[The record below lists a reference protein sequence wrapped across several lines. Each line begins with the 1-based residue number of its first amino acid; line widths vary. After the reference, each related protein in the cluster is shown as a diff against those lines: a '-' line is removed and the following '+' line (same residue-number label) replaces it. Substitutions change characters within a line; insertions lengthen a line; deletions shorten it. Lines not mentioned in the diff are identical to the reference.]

1 MRYAVAE
8 GHRLDDPA
16 GDAILQVLPK
26 IRVAPVHY
34 RAIHYSLVREVVRKV
49 RDSNAK
55 PFTKMLAEFI
65 LLTVA
70 RSGEGRCATWAEMDL
85 EGATW
90 TIPAERMK
98 ARKEH
103 RVPLSPRCV
112 DILRE
117 AKAMPRDERS
127 ADSPLVFP
135 SRGKVLSAPTIGKL
149 LENIA
154 VDTTVHGLRST
165 FRDWGAEQT
174 DAPREVLEA
183 CLAHGVKDKAEAAY
197 ARSDLLDKRREVME
211 KWAAFVANG
220 NPA

>member
-1 MRYAVAE
+1 M
-8 GHRLDDPA
+8 
-16 GDAILQVLPK
+16 
-26 IRVAPVHY
+26 
-34 RAIHYSLVREVVRKV
+34 
-49 RDSNAK
+49 
-55 PFTKMLAEFI
+55 
-65 LLTVA
+65 
-70 RSGEGRCATWAEMDL
+70 

-98 ARKEH
+98 ARREH

-112 DILRE
+112 SILRE
-117 AKAMPRDERS
+117 AQARRV

-135 SRGKVLSAPTIGKL
+135 SRGKCCPPTIGKL
-149 LENIA
+149 LEKIG

-174 DAPREVLEA
+174 DTPREVLEA
-183 CLAHGVKDKAEAAY
+183 CLAHSIKDKAEAAY
-197 ARSDLLDKRREVME
+197 ARSDLLEKRREVME

>member
-1 MRYAVAE
+1 MRK
-8 GHRLDDPA
+8 L
-16 GDAILQVLPK
+16 
-26 IRVAPVHY
+26 
-34 RAIHYSLVREVVRKV
+34 
-49 RDSNAK
+49 RDSNAN
-55 PFTKMLAEFI
+55 PTTKLLVEFI
-65 LLTVA
+65 LLTAA
-70 RSGEGRCATWAEMDL
+70 RSAEGR
-85 EGATW
+85 GATW
-90 TIPAERMK
+90 NEVDLEAATSTIPAERMK
-98 ARKEH
+98 ARREH
-103 RVPLSPRCV
+103 RAPLSPRCV

-117 AKAMPRDERS
+117 AQARRVT
-127 ADSPLVFP
+127 DSPLVFP

-183 CLAHGVKDKAEAAY
+183 CLAHGIKNKAEAAY
-197 ARSDLLDKRREVME
+197 ARSGLFDKRREVME

>member
-1 MRYAVAE
+1 M
-8 GHRLDDPA
+8 
-16 GDAILQVLPK
+16 
-26 IRVAPVHY
+26 
-34 RAIHYSLVREVVRKV
+34 RKV

-55 PFTKMLAEFI
+55 PFTKLLAEFI

-197 ARSDLLDKRREVME
+197 ARSDLFDKRREVME

>member
-1 MRYAVAE
+1 M
-8 GHRLDDPA
+8 
-16 GDAILQVLPK
+16 
-26 IRVAPVHY
+26 
-34 RAIHYSLVREVVRKV
+34 RKV
-49 RDSNAK
+49 RDSNAN
-55 PFTKMLAEFI
+55 PTTKLLVELI
-65 LLTVA
+65 LLTAA
-70 RSGEGRCATWAEMDL
+70 RSAEGRGATWAEMDL

-90 TIPAERMK
+90 TIPAELMK
-98 ARKEH
+98 ARREH

-135 SRGKVLSAPTIGKL
+135 SRGKTLSAPTIGKL
-149 LENIA
+149 LEKIG

-183 CLAHGVKDKAEAAY
+183 CLAHGIKNKAEAAY
-197 ARSDLLDKRREVME
+197 ARSGLFDKRRDVMA
-211 KWAAFVANG
+211 KWAAFAANG